1 MASSSPRQQLSE
13 NGGIFL
19 FIVMSVAQ
27 LGTEITSTEEH
38 LCKLGKVTKE
48 MQSKA
53 YLCILCPLSRAAL
66 PKKAGKTWEF
76 FF

>member
-1 MASSSPRQQLSE
+1 MAASSHRQQLSE

-19 FIVMSVAQ
+19 FILMSVAQ

-48 MQSKA
+48 MHSKA
-53 YLCILCPLSRAAL
+53 YLHPLS
-66 PKKAGKTWEF
+66 TF
-76 FF
+76 QSCSS